1 MNLRHALLAVAL
13 PFASALFVAAPVLAD
28 TQSLKAIRELEQ
40 TQARAAIARDRAV
53 LERIFAPDFRI
64 INPAGAVADRDGLF
78 DVLLG
83 GAPAYTSAVYETQQ
97 FRDLGDTV
105 VTVGLETVV
114 MAAGA
119 QAGKTVKRRITQVWH
134 RENASWRLKLR
145 HATIV
150 Q

>member
-13 PFASALFVAAPVLAD
+13 SFVPTLFMAGPARAD
-28 TQSLKAIRELEQ
+28 AQSMKTIRELEQ

-64 INPAGAVADRDGLF
+64 INPSGAVADRDGLF
-78 DVLLG
+78 QVLLG
-83 GAPAYTSAVYETQQ
+83 GAPAYASAVYETQQ

-119 QAGKTVKRRITQVWH
+119 QAGQTVKRRITQVWH
-134 RENASWRLKLR
+134 RENAAWRLKLR